1 MKYSDESYNLRIELD
16 TKNCELSP
24 REIER
29 IEGLLDPLRKPLEKF
44 PVSSLYLTIEHH
56 QRSAQ
61 YRVRAALRLP
71 GRGLATGDI
80 DEALHPAVQRC
91 ARKLLHNLAAYEAEL
106 DNAEDRTK
114 HIKGTRHDLE
124 ANRPVDTKAV
134 ERAVRDGNY
143 VDFRK
148 LLFPFEESVRT
159 RAGRWIQ
166 RYPDLQ
172 AELNEKLSLADVVE
186 ELFLTAFERFDDR
199 PQNVPFE
206 HWLEGL
212 IDPAVKMLANSTAEE
227 LDNISYLRTWQ
238 EIEKS

>member
-1 MKYSDESYNLRIELD
+1 
-16 TKNCELSP
+16 
-24 REIER
+24 
-29 IEGLLDPLRKPLEKF
+29 
-44 PVSSLYLTIEHH
+44 
-56 QRSAQ
+56 
-61 YRVRAALRLP
+61 
-71 GRGLATGDI
+71 
-80 DEALHPAVQRC
+80 
-91 ARKLLHNLAAYEAEL
+91 
-106 DNAEDRTK
+106 
-114 HIKGTRHDLE
+114 
-124 ANRPVDTKAV
+124 
-134 ERAVRDGNY
+134 
-143 VDFRK
+143 